1 MDKTGGRCRRAR
13 RRGGR
18 SKNTSVKA
26 AAVRPVNANCP
37 ARGWPRAGQFCC
49 FRRLIGSFQARLKIP
64 LAGRRR
70 GQRSGFPPCVNAAS
84 PQFAGRLSFCPRAD
98 VSRSRPPAGQQQ
110 SPARAALWAVF
121 CSRSYSAGGRKP
133 VCAFFL
139 TVPSVVPAGTHRSP
153 GGFIGCAL
161 HTHPAKRCPAISRRA
176 RCPGG
181 RTVFVL

>member
-1 MDKTGGRCRRAR
+1 MPACKAAGRAQQKHLCESRCRQTGKR
-13 RRGGR
+13 
-18 SKNTSVKA
+18 KL
-26 AAVRPVNANCP
+26 PCP
-37 ARGWPRAGQFCC
+37 RMA
-49 FRRLIGSFQARLKIP
+49 
-64 LAGRRR
+64 AGRAVLLLPKVDWFVSGAAQNPAGRAPT
-70 GQRSGFPPCVNAAS
+70 GQRSVFPPCVNAAS